1 MYCYVWPCIQSTRDG
16 HKLVIATLFC
26 TGLITSSIRVDILE
40 EPKIGPS
47 SSTFTISPQTTK
59 IYIDQ
64 ESWNKANAL
73 SLNSEARSIHSS
85 YLIDQMRQLRSQYHH
100 PTSYILCRASSH
112 IAIARFCQPLTVFT
126 YADFE
131 SIKKSI
137 DSDNSSMIASRIFQ
151 SIGYEV
157 IKSPT
162 AAKLNK
168 IHVIQSK
175 AELNDNK
182 MKTLISGLLT
192 LFGDNDSIPILQNRD
207 LNRVL

>member
-1 MYCYVWPCIQSTRDG
+1 
-16 HKLVIATLFC
+16 
-26 TGLITSSIRVDILE
+26 
-40 EPKIGPS
+40 
-47 SSTFTISPQTTK
+47 
-59 IYIDQ
+59 
-64 ESWNKANAL
+64 
-73 SLNSEARSIHSS
+73 
-85 YLIDQMRQLRSQYHH
+85 
-100 PTSYILCRASSH
+100 
-112 IAIARFCQPLTVFT
+112 
-126 YADFE
+126 
-131 SIKKSI
+131 
-137 DSDNSSMIASRIFQ
+137 MIASRIFQ

-207 LNRVL
+207 LNRVLQQMAQLMASGISKANQVVLRNVRERRDALNSMSPSFHSIH